1 MNLSNWQSLIKKQQF
16 NDLVI
21 QWNQKINLV
30 SRKKNNVY
38 DLIEDSEIF
47 LREIDTD
54 KELKILDLGTGGGF
68 PGIVLAISLP
78 KAKIV
83 LVDSIQKKINAV
95 QDIISKLELTN
106 AIAVCSRAEELV
118 SNYSKLEILG
128 KTEKSFDYIVCRSV
142 ALLQDLCKWSEY
154 LIKNGGELITI
165 KGGDIKGEIKSAKK
179 LSIVKDIIIKPYDGR
194 FIIKVIFK

>member
-1 MNLSNWQSLIKKQQF
+1 MNLSNWQNLIKLQQF
-16 NDLVI
+16 NDLVM

-68 PGIVLAISLP
+68 PGIVLAINLP

-83 LVDSIQKKINAV
+83 LVDSIQKKVNAV

-118 SNYSKLEILG
+118 SKYSKLDDLG
-128 KTEKSFDYIVCRSV
+128 KIEKSFDCIVCRSV
-142 ALLQDLCKWSEY
+142 AVLQDLCKWSEH
-154 LIKNGGELITI
+154 LIKNSGELITI
-165 KGGDIKGEIKSAKK
+165 KGGDIKGEIKSAKR
-179 LSIVKDIIIKPYDGR
+179 LSIVKDIIIKPHNGR

>member
-1 MNLSNWQSLIKKQQF
+1 MNLSNWQNLIKLQQF
-16 NDLVI
+16 NDLVM

-68 PGIVLAISLP
+68 PGIVLAINLP

-83 LVDSIQKKINAV
+83 LVDSIQKKVNAV

-118 SNYSKLEILG
+118 SKYSKLDDLG
-128 KTEKSFDYIVCRSV
+128 KIEKSFDCIVCRSV
-142 ALLQDLCKWSEY
+142 AVLQDLCKWSEH
-154 LIKNGGELITI
+154 LIKNSGELITI
-165 KGGDIKGEIKSAKK
+165 TGGDIKGEIKSAKR
-179 LSIVKDIIIKPYDGR
+179 LSIVKDIIIKPHNGR